1 MATLSHRLLLVCL
14 LVLTSAAASAQEMV
28 EVPTDPA
35 QRQRIEERIEAERLR
50 LAPPVPAPSASEPVP
65 PPVVVPPPVGLSPPP
80 PMPPTEHRLER
91 RWDLLGLGL
100 GLFGG
105 AYTVNAAF
113 GLGFRQWALTI
124 PVAGPIVEM
133 TRSQYPPLYIM
144 LALDTVVQAG
154 GIVVAV
160 VAPFKRHWVWRPI
173 DHR

>member
-1 MATLSHRLLLVCL
+1 MATSSLRPLLVCL
-14 LVLTSAAASAQEMV
+14 LVLARAAASAQEMV

-50 LAPPVPAPSASEPVP
+50 LAPPVPAPSAAEPVP
-65 PPVVVPPPVGLSPPP
+65 PPIVAPPPVGLPPPP
-80 PMPPTEHRLER
+80 PMPRTEHRFEQ
-91 RWDLLGLGL
+91 RWDVLALGL

-113 GLGFRQWALTI
+113 GLGFRHWALTI

-133 TRSQYPPLYIM
+133 AKSPYPPLFIM
-144 LALDTVVQAG
+144 LALDTVIQAG
-154 GIVVAV
+154 GVVVAV
-160 VAPFKRHWVWRPI
+160 VAPFKRHWVWRAI